1 MVHKKSHNTMAL
13 ILEHVQWRINSY
25 QKTLPVSSS
34 RVPLLISTIVSTMD
48 GGLTTCFSD
57 IMLSILLKYF
67 HCFFCCAIST
77 FSAFVFFQ
85 FVLLSQFFHFVYDF
99 FDGEFM
105 TLGLKLYL
113 MHEKILNI

>member
-1 MVHKKSHNTMAL
+1 MAL
-13 ILEHVQWRINSY
+13 ILEHVQWRINSH

-34 RVPLLISTIVSTMD
+34 RVPLLISAIVSTMD

-67 HCFFCCAIST
+67 HCFFAVP
-77 FSAFVFFQ
+77 FPLFL
-85 FVLLSQFFHFVYDF
+85 LLSFSNLYFCLNFFHFVYDF